1 MIDISLVSSHMDVKP
16 NLKVKAHRE
25 QPHTRLVMTDMSRTT
40 AIMRG
45 RKHDA
50 VRGTDFEHVMND

>member
-1 MIDISLVSSHMDVKP
+1 MVSYRYFFSLSCSMIDISLVSSHMDVKL

-40 AIMRG
+40 AI
-45 RKHDA
+45 
-50 VRGTDFEHVMND
+50 